1 MPKNFALIDILNLEN
16 SLEEKYIAIDISKL
30 NISKEVDDLFTLI
43 AKIKNENKLISD
55 YYGDQIEKIKK
66 YRDKILDF
74 NKKLALSL

>member
-1 MPKNFALIDILNLEN
+1 LPKNFALIDILNLEN